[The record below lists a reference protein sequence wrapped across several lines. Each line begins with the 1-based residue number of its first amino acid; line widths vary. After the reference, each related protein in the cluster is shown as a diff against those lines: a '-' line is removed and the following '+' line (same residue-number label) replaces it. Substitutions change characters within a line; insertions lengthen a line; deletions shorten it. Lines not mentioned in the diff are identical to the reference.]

1 MPVKITADQREA
13 LYVQVLDH
21 LSGIADLGL
30 AIDAGEYEK
39 ADRLGHEFADDLR
52 LLLDDLGWPERDG
65 VPPEGCVELT
75 MAPGDLRRAI
85 GRLRDEAAEMFADT
99 LPRSKE
105 ERALLDRTGL
115 AVDACGRILAAIERG
130 EEAG

>member
-21 LSGIADLGL
+21 LSGIADLWL
-30 AIDAGEYEK
+30 AIDAGEYAK

-52 LLLDDLGWPERDG
+52 LLLDDLGWPEQGRHSA
-65 VPPEGCVELT
+65 EGCVELT
-75 MAPGDLRRAI
+75 MPPGELRRVI
-85 GRLRDEAAEMFADT
+85 VRLREEAGEMFAST
-99 LPRSKE
+99 LPRSEE

-115 AVDACGRILAAIERG
+115 AVQACGRVLAALERG
-130 EEAG
+130 EGAE